1 MICRECFRQLKFAP
15 ILQCYCYYWKC
26 NKYPKKCETSK
37 IHLYIFSPAQKCTNQ
52 ANLKFLIIKSNVTP
66 SLCFNFLW
74 IQLKWKSIYCG
85 LASAAL
91 STTNDSTFCKMPNL
105 QIWEMESKDWKTF
118 IICLHYSLSYKL
130 DRNHKKRLFR
140 STKFCLIVV
149 PSTHN
154 WSCNLSR

>member
-66 SLCFNFLW
+66 SLCFSFLW
-74 IQLKWKSIYCG
+74 IQLSENRFIVGWP
-85 LASAAL
+85 LDPSAAL
-91 STTNDSTFCKMPNL
+91 STTIDSIFL
-105 QIWEMESKDWKTF
+105 Q
-118 IICLHYSLSYKL
+118 
-130 DRNHKKRLFR
+130 N
-140 STKFCLIVV
+140 V
-149 PSTHN
+149 
-154 WSCNLSR
+154 